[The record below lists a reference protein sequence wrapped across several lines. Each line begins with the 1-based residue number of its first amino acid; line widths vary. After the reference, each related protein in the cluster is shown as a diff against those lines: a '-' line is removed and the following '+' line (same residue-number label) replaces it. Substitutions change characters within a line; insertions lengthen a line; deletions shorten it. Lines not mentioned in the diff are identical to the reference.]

1 MKGSYYQIITW
12 LFCFLLRATTWNVW
26 VVMEVYVSVLPWV
39 HVCISLCVPLYWVK
53 TWASHVSSVEACSV
67 HGYVCMNMYIH
78 TCIVLMGSHSAQ
90 ILEKI
95 RRPLYSNPFLPQN
108 HAKPYQ
114 PLEKHQSL
122 GSLDQ
127 ENPVPSTAPAVSSEW
142 SRQFRPI
149 WQEEDKCP

>member
-12 LFCFLLRATTWNVW
+12 LFCFLLRATWNVW

-39 HVCISLCVPLYWVK
+39 HVCISLHVPLYWVK

-67 HGYVCMNMYIH
+67 HVYVCMNMYIH
-78 TCIVLMGSHSAQ
+78 ICIVLMGSHSAQ
-90 ILEKI
+90 ILEKVH
-95 RRPLYSNPFLPQN
+95 RPLYPNPFLHQN
-108 HAKPYQ
+108 HAKPYW
-114 PLEKHQSL
+114 PLKKHQSL

-127 ENPVPSTAPAVSSEW
+127 ESPVSSEW